1 MTEATLTPDN
11 LPAKQMGEVR
21 HNSGMRKGMR
31 FANDGSYLSV
41 EAMLTRLATRCMGRV
56 YELDLPMS
64 YDDVRQEMDMTY
76 LQAFKAWKPGGGA
89 KFNTYLHTACLNN
102 FRHRV
107 EKMIEERREM
117 GMYSIDGKA
126 PIMEGDDSDPRER
139 LQSME
144 SGDSPEDQLIARQ
157 EMRERMKGL
166 TPSAQRFVA
175 ALLLSQT
182 KAERMT
188 FKGIA
193 KAAGVEGEELKRVKV
208 EITQKF
214 GFAQW

>member
-1 MTEATLTPDN
+1 MTDATLTPDN
-11 LPAKQMGEVR
+11 LPAKQMGEIR

-56 YELDLPMS
+56 YELDLPMT

-76 LQAFKAWKPGGGA
+76 LQAFKAWNPEGGA
-89 KFNTYLHTACLNN
+89 RFGTYLHTACLNN

-117 GMYSIDGKA
+117 GMYSIDSKA
-126 PIMEGDDSDPRER
+126 PIMDGDDSDPRER
-139 LQSME
+139 IQTLASD
-144 SGDSPEDQLIARQ
+144 DSPEDQLVARQ
-157 EMRERMKGL
+157 ELCERLKGL
-166 TPSAQRFVA
+166 TPKAQRFVT

-182 KAERMT
+182 KGERMT

-193 KAAGVEGEELKRVKV
+193 KAAGIEGEELKRVKV